1 MLWALFVSVSI
12 IWKIV
17 ETREWEDQEEKL
29 FKKKKKEF
37 CKENNFI
44 KYHNGHCWTE
54 IEIVPK

>member
-1 MLWALFVSVSI
+1 MLWALFVSDSI

-29 FKKKKKEF
+29 LKKEF